1 MPFAFHS
8 TWIKLLLLY
17 RHYQYWK
24 METDLDLPTL
34 IARKDHL
41 NVLRYIRVHELREP
55 ELVVQHGKAL
65 LGGEEQQ
72 LKGKMVG
79 GGGADDNLA
88 RLAAL
93 EQICLAALDVA
104 NKDDSS
110 GAELLAKTCLDRL
123 RDAGIEKEAV
133 RFRRL
138 VARCLEAAED
148 YNGAELIY
156 QDLLKDNPANLAAL
170 KRLYCISR
178 AKATTYE
185 GQQEACEAMSHYLE
199 FNHADTGAWY
209 ELAQLRLEMADFK
222 AAAFCLEEVLLGM
235 PADSDMHTQLAEC
248 YSTLAANSSTTGNDS
263 LSDLEYCMSARKHF
277 AQALEL
283 EPSNRRALFGLVCAS
298 NDYLVAA
305 ANTSTSK
312 KKQQSD
318 ASITKDHEQLVAK
331 ELVKYGAEKVIDS
344 YNKGSSS
351 MLAAV
356 KSLMTEY
363 TEGL

>member
-1 MPFAFHS
+1 
-8 TWIKLLLLY
+8 
-17 RHYQYWK
+17 

-55 ELVVQHGKAL
+55 ELVVLHGKAL
-65 LGGEEQQ
+65 LGGEQ
-72 LKGKMVG
+72 LKGKVG
-79 GGGADDNLA
+79 GGGGGDNLA

-93 EQICLAALDVA
+93 EQICLAALDNA
-104 NKDDSS
+104 NNNDDLSS
-110 GAELLAKTCLDRL
+110 TEQLAKTCLDRL
-123 RDAGIEKEAV
+123 RDAGVEKESV

-178 AKATTYE
+178 AKADSYE

-209 ELAQLRLEMADFK
+209 ELVQLRLEMGDFK
-222 AAAFCLEEVLLGM
+222 AAAFCLEEVLLSM
-235 PADSDMHTQLAEC
+235 PADSDMHTQLAEV
-248 YSTLAANSSTTGNDS
+248 YSTLAASSSGNAS
-263 LSDLEYCMSARKHF
+263 LSDSLEYCMSARKHF

-283 EPSNRRALFGLVCAS
+283 DPSNRRALFGLVCTS

-331 ELVKYGAEKVIDS
+331 ELVKYGVENIIES
-344 YNKGSSS
+344 YKGSSS
-351 MLAAV
+351 MLVAV
-356 KSLMTEY
+356 KSLMSEY